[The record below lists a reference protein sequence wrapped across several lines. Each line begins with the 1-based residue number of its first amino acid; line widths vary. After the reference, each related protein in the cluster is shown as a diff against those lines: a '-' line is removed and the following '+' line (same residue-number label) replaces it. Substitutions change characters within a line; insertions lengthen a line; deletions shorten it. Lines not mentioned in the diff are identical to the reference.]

1 MATIAFKTPHRI
13 DANMF
18 AVLALLILVIGA
30 GFALS
35 ERFGSTAN
43 FSNVLE
49 QAAALGFV
57 SLGQTI
63 VVLAGGIDLSIGA
76 LVSALTVLIATLC
89 ESYPDATPFVIALAV
104 LGGIAVGA
112 ANAGVMIALR
122 VHPLVVTIGTAAL
135 LNGVTLMVTR
145 QPTGSIPVWLEEFA
159 FGRLLGVP
167 FAGFAMLLAFAAAGL
182 WLSRHPHGRRIYAI
196 GGSPEA
202 ARLTGIPVQR
212 TMVVAYA
219 LSGLLAAL
227 AAIYYVARTGTGD
240 PLVGESLTL
249 ASITPVV
256 VGGTLLGGGRGGV
269 LGTLLGVFLIAFL
282 NNVLNYMNIS
292 TFLQWVV
299 QGLIIIAAVS
309 FHANGRRRS

>member
-1 MATIAFKTPHRI
+1 MTAALFLSRRI
-13 DANMF
+13 DPSWI
-18 AVLALLILVIGA
+18 AVTALLALVITA
-30 GFALS
+30 GFAVS
-35 ERFGSTAN
+35 DRFGSLTN
-43 FSNVLE
+43 FTNVLE

-57 SLGQTI
+57 SLGQTL

-76 LVSALTVLIATLC
+76 LVSALTVTIATLC
-89 ESYPDATPFVIALAV
+89 EAAPEAAPFIIVVALVA
-104 LGGIAVGA
+104 GGAVGA
-112 ANAGVMIALR
+112 LNAGVTLWLR
-122 VHPLVVTIGTAAL
+122 VHPLIVTIGTATV

-159 FGRLLGVP
+159 FGRVLGLP
-167 FAGFAMLLAFAAAGL
+167 IAGVVMLLAFAVVGL
-182 WLSRHPHGRRIYAI
+182 WLSRHPNGRRIHAV
-196 GGSPEA
+196 GGNPET

-212 TMVVAYA
+212 TTFVVYA
-219 LSGLLAAL
+219 ASGVCAAL

-240 PLVGESLTL
+240 PLVGETLTL

-269 LGTLLGVFLIAFL
+269 LGTLLGVFLISFL
-282 NNVLNYMNIS
+282 NNVLNYMNVS

-309 FHANGRRRS
+309 FHGIGRRRS